1 MIPWLLDDYM
11 KKRAANA
18 FNHDIIRRGVPHSGA
33 LVRAHRVKTPNPGLK
48 SG

>member
-18 FNHDIIRRGVPHSGA
+18 FNHDIIRRGVPHYLLG
-33 LVRAHRVKTPNPGLK
+33 TPHQNA
-48 SG
+48 

>member
-33 LVRAHRVKTPNPGLK
+33 A
-48 SG
+48 SGHTASKRLTQG